1 MLNATQKKHR
11 KHKYARS
18 NLFATQTKSLIRK
31 FYTVQYLKK
40 INSKRLITF
49 NINYQ
54 MEILIRKVNMLA
66 VNRRRLRLNLSLYR
80 YHSQIN
86 NAYKRKVCLAI
97 IQIIRNRQMRLTY
110 IFYELIK
117 EVINLVKLLEKNERE
132 KVMPIFH
139 RK

>member
-1 MLNATQKKHR
+1 M
-11 KHKYARS
+11 
-18 NLFATQTKSLIRK
+18 
-31 FYTVQYLKK
+31 KK

-49 NINYQ
+49 NINYK

-139 RK
+139 TK